1 MLLTSALRGIDIS
14 VQGSLCREHDFASLP
29 PCGGMRRGNARER
42 EREKGERGSGEG
54 WINEESERER
64 ASERERERERNSCD
78 ESGRYNFHKRENY
91 SDQGR

>member
-42 EREKGERGSGEG
+42 EREKAERVDKRG
-54 WINEESERER
+54 ERER
-64 ASERERERERNSCD
+64 KSERERERNSCD

>member
-1 MLLTSALRGIDIS
+1 MLLTSVLRGIDIS

-29 PCGGMRRGNARER
+29 SCGGMRRGNARER

-64 ASERERERERNSCD
+64 ASEREREIRATSRVGIIFTSAKITRIRAD
-78 ESGRYNFHKRENY
+78 KS
-91 SDQGR
+91 